1 MTKHELID
9 DLRKHILAELP
20 LEDVTEDDIQPDTLL
35 FDQDGLGLDSLD
47 AVELVVIIEKYYGVT
62 ITDPEIAKAAFRD
75 LGVLADYILEHLPA
89 K

>member
-1 MTKHELID
+1 MTKNELVD

-20 LEDVTEDDIQPDTLL
+20 LDDVVEDDIQPDTLL

-47 AVELVVIIEKYYGVT
+47 AVELVVIIEKYFGVA
-62 ITDPEIAKAAFRD
+62 INDPEIAKTAFRNLD
-75 LGVLADYILEHLPA
+75 VLADYILEHLPA

>member
-1 MTKHELID
+1 MTKNELVD

-20 LEDVTEDDIQPDTLL
+20 LEDVVEDDIQPDTLL

-47 AVELVVIIEKYYGVT
+47 AVELVVIIEKYYGVA
-62 ITDPEIAKAAFRD
+62 INDPEIAKTAFRNLD
-75 LGVLADYILEHLPA
+75 VLADYILEHLPA

>member
-1 MTKHELID
+1 MTKNELVD

-20 LEDVTEDDIQPDTLL
+20 LEDVVEDDIQPDTLL

-47 AVELVVIIEKYYGVT
+47 AVELVVIIEKYYGVA
-62 ITDPEIAKAAFRD
+62 INDPEIAKTAFRD
-75 LGVLADYILEHLPA
+75 LDVLADYILEHLPA

>member
-62 ITDPEIAKAAFRD
+62 IADPEIAKAVFKD